1 MQSQCFRCPKAM
13 LLAPLPFAPAAG
25 CQPVVPSFPIPYFL
39 CAATYLSVLWS
50 LKSWIRGVLLSAF
63 LRMLLNHGKT
73 FFRQYSFASSILKLA
88 AAAAA
93 SSALATGSLM
103 STAAM
108 LLLSFSFSFS
118 FSFSISFS
126 FSFSM
131 KGMTSLFVTDANFSI
146 SMLICMRM
154 KRNAS
159 RMSKSTS
166 CSSFLIGKTKEK

>member
-1 MQSQCFRCPKAM
+1 M
-13 LLAPLPFAPAAG
+13 
-25 CQPVVPSFPIPYFL
+25 
-39 CAATYLSVLWS
+39 
-50 LKSWIRGVLLSAF
+50 LSAF
-63 LRMLLNHGKT
+63 LRMLLNHGMT
-73 FFRQYSFASSILKLA
+73 FFRQYSFASSILKLAA

-126 FSFSM
+126 ISFSFSFSM
-131 KGMTSLFVTDANFSI
+131 KGMTSFFVTDANFSI

-159 RMSKSTS
+159 RMSESTS
-166 CSSFLIGKTKEK
+166 CSSFLIGKTKEKRVFLLFFPHLFVSLASPKILSFGNKSKNFGFCFVFPSLIRIFVGRKVV